1 MQSLWGRNRFS
12 IVKHYWCFFFFILVT
27 VEGKVYACGEAT
39 NGRLGLGISSGTVP
53 IPRQITALSNYVVKK
68 VAVHSGTDN
77 CYTFMH
83 KHNILSLQIVV
94 LQFSWMLWNLSI
106 SDILM
111 KHKSKPFRL
120 LNSACCT
127 KHRIKSDSSITK
139 IYELRLY
146 TVSYWRLNLVTSEF
160 QENASI
166 YEYCWVVGFVAFFCC
181 VFLFFVWLLFL
192 MLHEKNTQQFQ

>member
-111 KHKSKPFRL
+111 KHKTLQVVKFCL
-120 LNSACCT
+120 LH
-127 KHRIKSDSSITK
+127 K
-139 IYELRLY
+139 
-146 TVSYWRLNLVTSEF
+146 
-160 QENASI
+160 
-166 YEYCWVVGFVAFFCC
+166 
-181 VFLFFVWLLFL
+181 
-192 MLHEKNTQQFQ
+192 TQD